1 MWQSLV
7 KSDLFCIVVSCWPI
21 YIYVALCLWVVDL
34 YVWIYCCEFLTYL
47 YVSWWDVDLYIC
59 IVVSAA
65 VVNNYL
71 LCPSTNS
78 HYSPN
83 MGEIFTLNKELN
95 ILRYPVQEIQNT
107 KLTQPKFSKLTQPTS
122 TMVAKRFC
130 SLQSR
135 AAIWGY
141 QVTNPKIDQFSCHL
155 CSSTF
160 NNQDKLMKHQQN
172 WHFNR
177 GHPKNGA
184 KE

>member
-1 MWQSLV
+1 MWQSLI
-7 KSDLFCIVVSCWPI
+7 KSDLFFIVVNCWPTNI
-21 YIYVALCLWVVDL
+21 YVSLWALDLYRYVSLRAVDPYIYVSLWVADL
-34 YVWIYCCEFLTYL
+34 YV
-47 YVSWWDVDLYIC
+47 C

-107 KLTQPKFSKLTQPTS
+107 KLTQSKFWKLTQPTS

-141 QVTNPKIDQFSCHL
+141 QVTNPKIDQSLLLHIQQ
-155 CSSTF
+155 SRQIDEASA
-160 NNQDKLMKHQQN
+160 KLA
-172 WHFNR
+172 F
-177 GHPKNGA
+177 
-184 KE
+184 